1 MQLNL
6 KEVLKQVKKIE
17 IINRILVENV
27 LRGAYRSSFK
37 GQGME
42 FADVREYVE
51 GDDVRTIDWNVTART
66 NVPHVKQFIE
76 EREMTVLLLMDASA
90 SMDFGTINRVKRQLA
105 VEFCAS
111 LAFSA
116 IKNND
121 RVGLV
126 LFTDRIEHFLPPK
139 KGRMHTMRLIRDMI
153 YFQSRSRN
161 TDLNCVLEF
170 LTHLVKKKC
179 TAFLISD
186 FLSGINFEEN
196 LRRANF
202 RHDLNAVVLT
212 DQREREMPNVGIL
225 ELQEPESGKR
235 VVIDT
240 GSRRAREQFNHF
252 SREHRKKLMAL
263 FKRCRVDS
271 VDLDTAKSYVDVIVA
286 FFRKRLRRRR

>member
-6 KEVLKQVKKIE
+6 KDVLKQVKKIE

-126 LFTDRIEHFLPPK
+126 LFTDRVEHFIPPK
-139 KGRMHTMRLIRDMI
+139 KGRMHIMRLIRDMI
-153 YFQSRSRN
+153 YFQPRSRN
-161 TDLNCVLEF
+161 TDMNCVLEF

-179 TAFLISD
+179 TVFLISD

-196 LRRANF
+196 LRQANF

-240 GSRRAREQFNHF
+240 GSRRARERFNHF
-252 SREHRKKLMAL
+252 SREHRQNLLNL

-286 FFRKRLRRRR
+286 FFRKRHRRRR

>member
-17 IINRILVENV
+17 ILNRILVENV

-76 EREMTVLLLMDASA
+76 EREMTVLLLLDASA
-90 SMDFGTINRVKRQLA
+90 SVDFGTINRVKRQLA

-126 LFTDRIEHFLPPK
+126 IFTDRIEHFIPPK
-139 KGRMHTMRLIRDMI
+139 KGRMHIMRLIRDMI
-153 YFQSRSRN
+153 YFQPRSRN

-170 LTHLVKKKC
+170 LTHLVKKRC

-240 GSRRAREQFNHF
+240 GSRRARERFNHF
-252 SREHRKKLMAL
+252 SREHRKKLMDL

-271 VDLDTAKSYVDVIVA
+271 VDLDTAKSYVDAIVA